1 MLIFKDNHAL
11 TRRQPEQDRTIM
23 QPKIRVLD
31 LSEIEILL
39 DWAADEGW
47 NPGISDAAPF
57 QVADREGFFGCFVD
71 GAMVSG
77 ISAVAYSAGF
87 GFIGLY
93 ITRPDMR
100 GKGYGRLVWDK
111 AMTYLGKRTIGL
123 DGVPEQQPNY
133 ARMGFTADYGT
144 ARWSGV
150 IDAAL
155 CSGHA
160 DSRSI
165 EEADLDH
172 LSAFDTAFF
181 PAPRKAFLK
190 AWIEAAESA
199 RLIERDGEIFGY
211 GAARKCRDGYKIGP
225 LFAKTPQAAKALLA
239 GLVTD
244 IKDQRIDIDVPVMQL
259 GFITWL
265 EAAGLTRGF
274 ETARMYRGSKPDL
287 HMAGVFAVTSLEL
300 G

>member
-1 MLIFKDNHAL
+1 M
-11 TRRQPEQDRTIM
+11 QPE
-23 QPKIRVLD
+23 IRVLE
-31 LSEIEILL
+31 LCEIEMLIG
-39 DWAADEGW
+39 WAAAEGW
-47 NPGISDAAPF
+47 NPGLADAIPF
-57 QVADREGFFGCFVD
+57 QAADPKGFFGCFVD

-77 ISAVAYSAGF
+77 ISAVAYDQGF

-93 ITRPDMR
+93 ITRADMR
-100 GKGYGRLVWDK
+100 GRGYGRLVWER
-111 AMTYLGKRTIGL
+111 ATAYLGNRLVGL

-133 ARMGFTADYGT
+133 ARMGFAADYGT

-150 IDAAL
+150 IDASL
-155 CSGHA
+155 CSDQA
-160 DSRSI
+160 DSRKA
-165 EEADLDH
+165 EAADLERIA
-172 LSAFDTAFF
+172 AFDASFF
-181 PAPRKAFLK
+181 PAARQPFLK
-190 AWIEAAESA
+190 AWLEVAKSA
-199 RLIERDGEIFGY
+199 RLIEKDGEIFGY

-239 GLVTD
+239 GLIAD
-244 IKDQRIDIDVPVMQL
+244 IGSQRLDIDVPVMQL

-274 ETARMYRGSKPDL
+274 ETARMYRGAKPDL